1 MEQNTSK
8 GTFTVTPSMIE
19 TCKTQ
24 GVSIIKRLGQGSYGA
39 VFVCKRNHYKGKHM
53 RLALKVTDTK
63 TADPHFVDKFL
74 QREIDILLRIRHP
87 FIIYVYSIAQRRR
100 KYYIYMRYAE
110 QGDLLDFLTKAGRV
124 QESRARIWC
133 TQMACAIEYLHLQH
147 IAHRDIK
154 CENILITAHHN
165 TKLSDFGFATNY
177 TTKNGQPVPLT
188 TYCGTRQYACT
199 EILSSIPYDPEKAD
213 MWALGVV
220 LYILVNGHTP
230 FKGNT
235 PKKVIENH
243 KKPLEYRKGAVFTEQ
258 FTSLL
263 PKIFNSIE
271 KNRISVREF
280 LSSDWVKLESRF
292 KKDAMNVERPQG
304 YSIMDLDETER
315 RQFLVTADRN
325 NLLGGEREIAYKPP
339 VFHSYISTGIQVP
352 SISSNFILEDSS
364 KTRNISTR

>member
-235 PKKVIENH
+235 PKK
-243 KKPLEYRKGAVFTEQ
+243 
-258 FTSLL
+258 
-263 PKIFNSIE
+263 
-271 KNRISVREF
+271 
-280 LSSDWVKLESRF
+280 F

-364 KTRNISTR
+364 KTRNISTRNGTRSQTDFSTENIRSFSENPGEV